1 MRTGDAWERIGDHIR
16 RYAASVAVRMARGI
30 LLGSRQLHRAGLIN
44 LATAKRA
51 YALSGVVWRLGWRVI
66 RN

>member
-1 MRTGDAWERIGDHIR
+1 M
-16 RYAASVAVRMARGI
+16 
-30 LLGSRQLHRAGLIN
+30 LLGSRQLHRAGLIK

-66 RN
+66 RGGGSCRDPLSRGKSE